1 MVCAA
6 IGMWAWL
13 AVPAVLIGLL
23 ACQRKTEPPLVHA
36 LIGQLEGGAFRFRA
50 EGDRCN
56 LRRDGAFPANLLS
69 WLLEGNDDLT
79 SRADAARCLGQMG
92 PAARPAVPALLRA
105 LDSGPGDR
113 DTGHG
118 YTGVGIVSVRSAAI
132 EALGR
137 IGDGRTLGPL
147 ARVLATQPAHSRVTL
162 EALQVLGPLA
172 SSQAGL
178 ITAVL
183 NARIADRPGRARA
196 CQQSVLALDQN
207 LARRAVVERLERQH
221 PNRSRHVFQEAE
233 VAAALHSLDRR
244 SPESIKQ
251 REGVCRDAVAETALR
266 ALAAIRCETCLPPIV
281 AALQEPWLATAA
293 AWELGRI
300 RPLPPAAAPALRAV
314 INSPSHGP
322 LARESARAALA
333 DSGE

>member
-1 MVCAA
+1 MIKAA
-6 IGMWAWL
+6 LGMRAWL

-23 ACQRKTEPPLVHA
+23 ACQREFELPSVHA
-36 LIGQLEGGAFRFRA
+36 LVGQLEGGAFRFRA

-56 LRRDGAFPANLLS
+56 LGRDGAFPANLLS
-69 WLLEGNDDLT
+69 WLMEGDDDLT

-113 DTGHG
+113 DTGYG
-118 YTGVGIVSVRSAAI
+118 YTGVGIVSVRSAVI

-137 IGDGRTLGPL
+137 IGDERALGPL
-147 ARVLATQPAHSRVTL
+147 AGVLATQPAHARVTL
-162 EALQVLGPLA
+162 EALQALGPLA
-172 SSQAGL
+172 SNQAGQ

-183 NARIADRPGRARA
+183 DARIADRPGRARA
-196 CQQSVLALDQN
+196 CQQAVLALDQD

-221 PNRSRHVFQEAE
+221 PNRSRHVFEEAE
-233 VAAALHSLDRR
+233 VAAALSSLDRR
-244 SPESIKQ
+244 SPEYLKQ
-251 REGVCRDAVAETALR
+251 REGVCRDAVAEAALR
-266 ALAAIRCETCLPPIV
+266 ALAAIRCETCLPPII

-314 INSPSHGP
+314 ISSPSHGP
-322 LARESARAALA
+322 LARESARVALA
-333 DSGE
+333 VSGE